1 MKVIIAASALARPEV
16 LDIAFTPGEAIQAL
30 GPYPIL
36 QFFAALIV
44 LVVLAVGGM
53 AWLRGEKKGKA
64 ALESG
69 LDAPRHPEAAVQ
81 LFFDGPLRA
90 IFDSLSKVEHAL
102 ALSKLE
108 NKDSVAEMLSATRRR
123 RDPVAGRGG
132 ERHGDQQARHGR
144 RHQRAGHR
152 GSRAARHCRAHR
164 RDHDASATSAEL
176 GGGGRTPVSQPS
188 VSVVGAPAPVTRL
201 KRNLLPRWSYSGAG
215 RHYTSQSRLGSAVTM
230 AARSS
235 FLRRL
240 LILRWSSVPE
250 AARSRYVAVPAAS
263 SSPSR

>member
-1 MKVIIAASALARPEV
+1 MKVITAVSALARPEV

-108 NKDSVAEMLSATRRR
+108 NKDSVAEMLSATRHGVIDAVTQSQAEVENGMEINRRDMVDAINALATEVRGLRDIAVRIDATMMRR
-123 RDPVAGRGG
+123 RR
-132 ERHGDQQARHGR
+132 QQ
-144 RHQRAGHR
+144 
-152 GSRAARHCRAHR
+152 S
-164 RDHDASATSAEL
+164 
-176 GGGGRTPVSQPS
+176 
-188 VSVVGAPAPVTRL
+188 
-201 KRNLLPRWSYSGAG
+201 
-215 RHYTSQSRLGSAVTM
+215 
-230 AARSS
+230 
-235 FLRRL
+235 
-240 LILRWSSVPE
+240 
-250 AARSRYVAVPAAS
+250 
-263 SSPSR
+263 